1 MKFYILVKNEKYGDI
16 KSETFD
22 NVSKEDY
29 EKIIPDLLN
38 KNVLD
43 FYDEKGNF
51 VVVPETTF
59 KESLIYLMKVK
70 WYTKVPC
77 FL

>member
-29 EKIIPDLLN
+29 EKIIPELLN

-70 WYTKVPC
+70 
-77 FL
+77 

>member
-70 WYTKVPC
+70 
-77 FL
+77 